1 MIIYSCCVPVQVPPG
16 GMLVDAWYACL
27 PFIRGLRLP
36 HQLLVVFPLCLFQK
50 KVHLRY
56 YNTVVVQSTKSSI
69 RYLNYYKK
77 YNYTHTHTHT
87 QFTVLLSILTIYLH
101 IYRYTNTN
109 INFSFTIINIV
120 DFSNILFQTSID

>member
-1 MIIYSCCVPVQVPPG
+1 MSYSLAV
-16 GMLVDAWYACL
+16 Y
-27 PFIRGLRLP
+27 
-36 HQLLVVFPLCLFQK
+36 
-50 KVHLRY
+50 
-56 YNTVVVQSTKSSI
+56 TKSSI

-87 QFTVLLSILTIYLH
+87 NTQFTVLLSILTIYLH
-101 IYRYTNTN
+101 IYRNTN